1 MDEVQIKEFTEVGKA
16 LENARKSFA
25 KDISEAKRSGDNDK
39 FKTLLKMYE
48 QLGDIGHEVSHIG
61 FLVRV
66 HRGEIE

>member
-1 MDEVQIKEFTEVGKA
+1 MDEGQIKEFTEVGTA

-25 KDISEAKRSGDNDK
+25 KDISEAKRSGDTEK
-39 FKTLLKMYE
+39 FNALIKLYE
-48 QLGDIGHEVSHIG
+48 RLEDIGHEVSHIG